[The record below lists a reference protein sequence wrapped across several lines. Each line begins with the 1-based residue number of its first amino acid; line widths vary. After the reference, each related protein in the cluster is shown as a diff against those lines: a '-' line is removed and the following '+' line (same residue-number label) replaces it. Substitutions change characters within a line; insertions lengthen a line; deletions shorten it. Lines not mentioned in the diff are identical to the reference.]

1 MYLLVDMNNLA
12 HRVFH
17 TPQGTLTTAQ
27 GEPSGVILGTLNAL
41 RTMLQK
47 FPEATNII
55 ACWDGGKSEWRKEMY
70 PEYKAQ
76 RDYGEKDSEK
86 EQAYKG
92 LWSQMETLHK
102 NLHKFGVHSVKIKGQ
117 EADDIIAI
125 ASKELSGTK
134 MIISSDKDLL
144 QLISS
149 DVSVYTPHKD
159 KVIGK
164 SDFYDVTGVTQD
176 AYLGYRALIG
186 DSSDNISGV
195 PGIGE
200 KTAKKL
206 MDTYGHID
214 NILNAVGDNKKALLK
229 SARTRKIYEPENI
242 NILARNNRIM
252 SFKFSQADVIIP
264 ILTMNLEMP
273 AELDDVLAKELLA
286 EYQLASIL
294 ATYKTF
300 IHPFTK
306 LSAQVRMP

>member
-17 TPQGTLTTAQ
+17 TPQGSLTTAQ

-41 RTMLQK
+41 KTLLQK

-55 ACWDGGKSEWRKEMY
+55 ACWDGGKSEWRKEFY

-86 EQAYKG
+86 DKAYQT
-92 LWSQMETLHK
+92 LWKQMETLHN
-102 NLHKFGVHSVKIKGQ
+102 NLHKFGVHSVRIKGQ

-125 ASKELSGTK
+125 ASTELDGSK
-134 MIISSDKDLL
+134 MVVSSDKDLL
-144 QLISS
+144 QLISK
-149 DVSVYTPHKD
+149 DVSVYSPHKD
-159 KVIGK
+159 MIIGK
-164 SDFYDVTGVTQD
+164 SDFFNHTGVTQE

-186 DSSDNISGV
+186 DSSDNIPGV

-214 NILNAVGDNKKALLK
+214 NILNAVGDDKKALVK
-229 SARTRKIYEPENI
+229 SARTRKIYEPENLQ
-242 NILARNNRIM
+242 ILARNNRIM
-252 SFKFSQADVIIP
+252 SFKFSQKDIIDP
-264 ILTMNLEMP
+264 ILTMQLELP
-273 AELDDVLAKELLA
+273 AELDNGSVREFLA

-294 ATYKTF
+294 AGYKSW
-300 IHPFTK
+300 IHPFNK
-306 LSAQVRMP
+306 LVPVIRF